1 VSRITDVIESL
12 LESITDGLRSILAH
26 KLRSFLTLSGIVL
39 GVASVVSMFSI
50 VAGIQELVMG
60 DFELGGRQEV
70 FAFNRDDR
78 HRDLARDRVSKGLM
92 FDDAAALGE
101 ADAVAISTAGIFD
114 FKIAQGTE
122 EPQRFPI
129 IGMQPAYF
137 EQQRMVLTGG
147 RNIAALDVVERHRVA
162 VVGPRSAE
170 LLFGKRNPIGREF
183 RMAGERFTVVGTVR
197 AVRFRLI
204 PADDS
209 YLERRIFVPVSTL
222 MALNRPDKAITTVQV
237 KAVSPDSVGPA
248 LRDAEAKLLQRHRQV
263 KDYRIENE
271 AAEIASILAKVK
283 GMMAGW
289 NAVLGAIAVIALL
302 VGGIGLF
309 SIMQIAVRERVRE
322 IGIRKAVGADDGDIR
337 REFLAESLTL
347 ALTGGVA
354 GILLGSGIVVIA
366 EQVALRFGKQW
377 SIAVSVPGAVIGLVF
392 AAGVGL
398 LFGLYPAS
406 KAARID
412 PIEAIRE

>member
-1 VSRITDVIESL
+1 MQ
-12 LESITDGLRSILAH
+12 DGLRSILAH
-26 KLRSFLTLSGIVL
+26 KLRSLLTLSGIVL

-50 VAGIQELVMG
+50 VAGIQELVMS
-60 DFELGGRQEV
+60 DFALGGRQEV
-70 FAFNRDDR
+70 FAFQRYQPR
-78 HRDLARDRVSKGLM
+78 TEYARERVSRGLV
-92 FDDAAALGE
+92 FDDAGALGE
-101 ADAVAISTAGIFD
+101 AAAVALSTAAIFD
-114 FKIAQGTE
+114 HKVAQGTE
-122 EPQRFPI
+122 EPQFFPVV
-129 IGMQPAYF
+129 GMQPEYF

-147 RNIAALDVVERHRVA
+147 RSVTALDVAGRHRVA

-170 LLFGKRNPIGREF
+170 LLFGRRNPIGREF
-183 RMAGERFTVVGTVR
+183 RMAGERFAVVGTVR

-222 MALNRPDKAITTVQV
+222 MALNRPDRAITSVQL
-237 KAVSPDSVGPA
+237 KAVSVDSVGPA
-248 LRDAEAKLLQRHRQV
+248 LRDAEAKLLRRHRQV

-271 AAEIASILAKVK
+271 AAEIASIVAQVRT
-283 GMMAGW
+283 MMGGW

-354 GILLGSGIVVIA
+354 GILLGSGIIVIA
-366 EQVALRFGKQW
+366 EQVALRFGRQW
-377 SIAVSVPGAVIGLVF
+377 DIAVSVPGALLGLLF

>member
-1 VSRITDVIESL
+1 MVESL
-12 LESITDGLRSILAH
+12 FESMTDGLRSILAH

-50 VAGIQELVMG
+50 VAGIKELVLS
-60 DFELGGRQEV
+60 DFELSGRQDV
-70 FAFNRDDR
+70 FAFYRDDQR
-78 HRDLARDRVSKGLM
+78 RELARDRVSKGIV
-92 FDDAAALGE
+92 FDDAPALSD
-101 ADAVAISTAGIFD
+101 ADQVALSTAAIFD
-114 FKIAQGTE
+114 HKVAQGTE
-122 EPQRFPI
+122 EPQHFPVV
-129 IGMQPAYF
+129 GMQPEYF
-137 EQQRMVLTGG
+137 EQQRMVLTAG
-147 RNIAALDVVERHRVA
+147 RNLAALDIAERHRVA
-162 VVGPRSAE
+162 VVGKRSAE
-170 LLFGKRNPIGREF
+170 LLFGRRNPIGREF
-183 RMAGERFTVVGTVR
+183 RMAGARFTVVGTVR

-204 PADDS
+204 PEDDD

-222 MALNRPDKAITTVQV
+222 MAINRPDRAITSVQV
-237 KAVSPDSVGPA
+237 KAVSVDGVGPA

-263 KDYRIENE
+263 KDYRIEND
-271 AAEIASILAKVK
+271 AAEIGAILSKVK

-322 IGIRKAVGADDGDIR
+322 IGIRKAVGADDGAIR

-354 GILLGSGIVVIA
+354 GILLGSGIIVIA

-377 SIAVSVPGAVIGLVF
+377 QIAVSMPGAVIGLIF